1 MHKVSAIVCVSPS
14 GGIGD
19 SEGGLLYKST
29 ADMAFF
35 NGYTQGK
42 IILVGHNTLTTLP
55 KKMNN
60 RVILPDTRCLIDLK
74 WLARNDMRDVVV
86 IGGAK
91 TYTKYA
97 PQVEELYVTTMFEES
112 DIEATTFFD
121 MSAYSHLKDKGVI
134 FKNREFRIERFA

>member
-1 MHKVSAIVCVSPS
+1 MYKVSAIVCVSPT

-19 SEGGLLYKST
+19 VDGNLLYKST

-35 NGYTQGK
+35 VGFTLGK
-42 IILVGHNTLTTLP
+42 ILVVGYNTLSTLP

-60 RVILPDTRCLIDLK
+60 RVILPDTRCLKDLK
-74 WLARNDMRDVVV
+74 WVARNDMKEVVV
-86 IGGAK
+86 IGGAA

-97 PQVEELYVTTMFEES
+97 NQVDELYVTTMFEES
-112 DIEATTFFD
+112 DKEAAAFFD

-134 FKNREFRIERFA
+134 FKNRDFEIRRWA